1 MPGVTDPR
9 DMRAPTG
16 FHPDRALGTEDLD
29 PDPIVQCASWLEAAE
44 AAGVV
49 LPNAMALATA
59 DASGDPS
66 VRHVL
71 LRGIDPRGFVFY
83 TNFQSRKSRQ
93 LDENPRAAIVL
104 FWREL
109 DRQVSATGAVGI
121 VDDDEADAY
130 FASRP
135 RDAQVGA
142 WASRQ
147 SAVLSGRTE
156 LEASIEQIEAR
167 FAGADVPRPPFWGG
181 FRLAPDA
188 VEFWQGREHRL
199 HDRFRY
205 TRDDEI
211 WRIERLFP

>member
-1 MPGVTDPR
+1 MQ
-9 DMRAPTG
+9 APTG
-16 FHPDRALGTEDLD
+16 FHPDRALGPEDLD
-29 PDPIVQCASWLEAAE
+29 PDPIIQLARWLEAAE

-59 DASGDPS
+59 DSEGRPS

-71 LRGIDPRGFVFY
+71 LRGIDPRGLVFY
-83 TNFQSRKSRQ
+83 TNFESRKGRQ

-109 DRQVSATGAVGI
+109 DRQVSVTGEVAVI
-121 VDDDEADAY
+121 SDDEADAY
-130 FASRP
+130 FATRP
-135 RDAQVGA
+135 RDAQLGA

-147 SAVLSGRTE
+147 SAVLSGRPE
-156 LEASIEQIEAR
+156 LEAAIEQIEAR
-167 FAGADVPRPPFWGG
+167 FGGDVPRPPFWGG
-181 FRLAPDA
+181 FRLVPDA

-205 TRDDEI
+205 TSEDGS